1 MQTSQTPKK
10 DGEETDR
17 QQSFQQQGQ
26 QSELAS
32 GLNQEEIKATAQQ
45 EPVSYSDVDTQSI
58 MKQIADYVKVQKNQ
72 DMTEMELQLHPAS
85 LGTIKISL
93 TTRGGNVTA
102 QFTAQNETVKQALEA
117 QVTQLRTN
125 LEEQGVKIDAI
136 EVSVASHEMER
147 NLDQNGQSNQEQQN
161 KEADEK
167 INKLRRKNINLRA
180 WANGDENPD
189 EIVDE
194 DMKLTVEMMTMY
206 GNSMDLLA

>member
-1 MQTSQTPKK
+1 MQ
-10 DGEETDR
+10 R
-17 QQSFQQQGQ
+17 
-26 QSELAS
+26 
-32 GLNQEEIKATAQQ
+32 
-45 EPVSYSDVDTQSI
+45 
-58 MKQIADYVKVQKNQ
+58 
-72 DMTEMELQLHPAS
+72 HPAS

-147 NLDQNGQSNQEQQN
+147 NLDQNGQGNQEQQN